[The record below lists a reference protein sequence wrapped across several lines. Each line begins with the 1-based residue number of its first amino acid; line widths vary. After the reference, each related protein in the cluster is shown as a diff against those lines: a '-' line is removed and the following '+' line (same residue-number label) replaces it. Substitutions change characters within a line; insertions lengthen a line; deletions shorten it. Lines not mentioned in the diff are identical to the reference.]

1 MRDDSVPRCH
11 AARAQSGRE
20 RLELFEPSLRSLP
33 SNGVAIVV
41 GSLACAKWSYP
52 SPEMP
57 VERSFLLCRKY
68 NASSDIL
75 QIRSLKHALPIVIAS
90 AQPGIE

>member
-41 GSLACAKWSYP
+41 GSLACAKMVIP
-52 SPEMP
+52 IT
-57 VERSFLLCRKY
+57 RNACREVFF
-68 NASSDIL
+68 AL
-75 QIRSLKHALPIVIAS
+75 PQIQRKLRHSADPSLKHALPIVIAS

>member
-1 MRDDSVPRCH
+1 
-11 AARAQSGRE
+11 
-20 RLELFEPSLRSLP
+20 
-33 SNGVAIVV
+33 
-41 GSLACAKWSYP
+41 
-52 SPEMP
+52 MP
-57 VERSFLLCRKY
+57 VEKSFLLCRKY